1 LTKIVI
7 DNVLLGNKDVKLLVN
22 LVVIMGLLHIS
33 RSIFSGI
40 TQYLFAQLNQE
51 VLATLK
57 SDLFKK
63 NFKITIFFL

>member
-1 LTKIVI
+1 MTKIVI

-40 TQYLFAQLNQE
+40 TQYLFARLNQE

-63 NFKITIFFL
+63 DFKITIFFL